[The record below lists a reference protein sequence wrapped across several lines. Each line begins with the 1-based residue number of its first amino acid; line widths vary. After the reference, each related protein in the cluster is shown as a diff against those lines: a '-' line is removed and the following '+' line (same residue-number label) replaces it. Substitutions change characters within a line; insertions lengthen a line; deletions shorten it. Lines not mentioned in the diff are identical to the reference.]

1 METMGYE
8 TEGYETEGYVM
19 SDGEGVVGY
28 VMGDGSVVGAGPVR
42 RPPGHMVRLPPAPAW
57 RKRSAAPG
65 VPMPGQGL
73 EPLPLQPQTAD
84 GTFALANTGATII
97 YTGKV
102 QRPFRAERLLVGVAR
117 FADATAGSPQQRI
130 VTDTLFFGT
139 TLGQLQRGNID
150 LELLGAPTAFGVR
163 MQQVDVQPGV
173 EIEMPIRL
181 LGPALVGDQSVIVT
195 VIWLGRSIQ

>member
-1 METMGYE
+1 MQTMGYDVD
-8 TEGYETEGYVM
+8 GDDVDGYVM
-19 SDGEGVVGY
+19 GDGEVGY
-28 VMGDGSVVGAGPVR
+28 VMGDGEAVVGR
-42 RPPGHMVRLPPAPAW
+42 RRHRGHMVHLPPAPQW

-65 VPMPGQGL
+65 VPLPGQGL

-84 GTFALANTGATII
+84 GIFSTANLGARIVF
-97 YTGKV
+97 TGKV

-117 FADATAGSPQQRI
+117 FADPDDGTPQQRI

-150 LELLGAPTAFGVR
+150 VELLGAPTAFGVR

-173 EIEMPIRL
+173 DIEMPLSL
-181 LGPALVGDQSVIVT
+181 LGPALTNAQSIAVT